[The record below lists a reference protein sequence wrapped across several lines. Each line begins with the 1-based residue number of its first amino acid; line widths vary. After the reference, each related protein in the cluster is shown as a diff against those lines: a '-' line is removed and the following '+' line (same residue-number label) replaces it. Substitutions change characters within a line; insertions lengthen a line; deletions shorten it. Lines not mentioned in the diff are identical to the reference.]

1 MRETG
6 GQLADAP
13 VPVPAP
19 PGLAPPGLAPPGLAV
34 PAPVGS
40 VRLAAPAA
48 PRTSRAR
55 DAGPR
60 QTRRG
65 SHLGVFYRQLPFL
78 GVSSVLVLGV
88 LAYGPEALRPPGF
101 AAGLLVAVAASV
113 LTLVIPWRRLPP
125 AAAAVVPLADIAAVG
140 LLIAGGFRAS
150 TLLVLPVLWL
160 SAVYGAPGV
169 AISVVAAT
177 LAAWGPD
184 LLAPQIQA
192 TDVQRLIILPMVL
205 GAVGVAAHLA
215 ERRSAARLDL
225 LGRQSALIEETLAE
239 SHQQSRVLDSILNTI
254 DVGVV
259 ALDRDGHITIINRAH
274 AAATEGRLR
283 VGDHVS
289 VHGGIGGYA
298 ADRRTPLGA
307 DGSPL
312 VRADRGE
319 DIDRELTWWDNAE
332 GNWLAY
338 RVSAAQLHDADGRRS
353 GAVVVY
359 QDLTDEMAALAQRE
373 DFVSSVSHELRTPL
387 TSVLGYLE
395 LASDDPTATER
406 VRAHLRVAERNAE
419 RLLHLVSDLLL
430 AARTRERG
438 VEFDREVVDLRNLV
452 AETVQSQLPHAHTA
466 GLQIRHHLTEP
477 CRVLGDRTRLGQA
490 IDNVLSNAIK
500 YTPAGG
506 QIEVTLR
513 PAADVAHV
521 TIKDTGIG
529 IAPVDQEKLFT
540 RFFRAPAVRNGAVVG
555 TGLGLHLSRQ
565 IVEAHGGTI
574 DLASALGEG
583 TRVEILLPMPD
594 AAGAGSP
601 P

>member
-1 MRETG
+1 M
-6 GQLADAP
+6 
-13 VPVPAP
+13 
-19 PGLAPPGLAPPGLAV
+19 
-34 PAPVGS
+34 
-40 VRLAAPAA
+40 
-48 PRTSRAR
+48 
-55 DAGPR
+55 
-60 QTRRG
+60 
-65 SHLGVFYRQLPFL
+65 
-78 GVSSVLVLGV
+78 SSVLALGM
-88 LAYGPEALRPPGF
+88 LAYGPEALRMPGF

-113 LTLVIPWRRLPP
+113 LALVVPWRKLHP
-125 AAAAVVPLADIAAVG
+125 ATAAVVPLADVVAVG

-160 SAVYGAPGV
+160 STVYGAPGV
-169 AISVVAAT
+169 AISVLAAT
-177 LAAWGPD
+177 FAAWGPD
-184 LLAPQIQA
+184 LFFPQIQA
-192 TDVQRLIILPMVL
+192 ADVQRLIILPMVL
-205 GAVGVAAHLA
+205 SAVGVAAHLA

-259 ALDRDGHITIINRAH
+259 ALDRDGRITTINRAH

-289 VHGGIGGYA
+289 VQGGVDGYA

-307 DGSPL
+307 NGSPL
-312 VRADRGE
+312 VRASRGE
-319 DIDRELTWWDNAE
+319 DIDRELTWWDN
-332 GNWLAY
+332 GGGSWLAY
-338 RVSAAQLHDADGRRS
+338 RVSAAQLQDIAGRRS

-359 QDLTDEMAALAQRE
+359 QDLTAEMAALAQRE

-395 LASDDPTATER
+395 LASDDPTATEG

-419 RLLHLVSDLLL
+419 RLLHLVADLLL

-438 VEFDREVVDLRNLV
+438 LEFDRDVVDLRNLV

-466 GLQIRHHLTEP
+466 GLTIRHHLTEP
-477 CRVLGDRTRLGQA
+477 CRMLGDRTRLGQV

-500 YTPAGG
+500 YTQAGG
-506 QIEVTLR
+506 EIEVTLR
-513 PAADVAHV
+513 PTTDVARV
-521 TIKDTGIG
+521 TITDTGMG
-529 IAPVDQEKLFT
+529 IAPADQEKLFT
-540 RFFRAPAVRNGAVVG
+540 RFYRAPAVRNGAVVG

-574 DLASALGEG
+574 ELTSVLGEG
-583 TRVEILLPMPD
+583 TRVEIVLPMPER
-594 AAGAGSP
+594 AEAGSRS
-601 P
+601 

>member
-1 MRETG
+1 MGESSEHREG
-6 GQLADAP
+6 APAGP
-13 VPVPAP
+13 VPLPSRSGEPPSAP
-19 PGLAPPGLAPPGLAV
+19 LPPRSPSGADPSAPLPGT
-34 PAPVGS
+34 S
-40 VRLAAPAA
+40 VNGGAGARVSE
-48 PRTSRAR
+48 PRF
-55 DAGPR
+55 
-60 QTRRG
+60 G
-65 SHLGVFYRQLPFL
+65 SHLGVFLRQLPFL
-78 GVSSVLVLGV
+78 GVTSVLALGM
-88 LAYGPEALRPPGF
+88 LAYGPETVRLPGF

-113 LTLVIPWRRLPP
+113 LALVIPWRRLPL
-125 AAAAVVPLADIAAVG
+125 ATSAVVPLADIAAVG

-160 SAVYGAPGV
+160 ATVFGAPGV
-169 AISVVAAT
+169 VVSVVAAT

-184 LLAPQIQA
+184 LFAPQIQA

-205 GAVGVAAHLA
+205 TAVGVAAHLA

-259 ALDRDGHITIINRAH
+259 ALDRDGRITIINRAH

-283 VGDHVS
+283 IGDHVS
-289 VHGGIGGYA
+289 VSGGIDGYA
-298 ADRRTPLGA
+298 EDRRTPLGA
-307 DGSPL
+307 EGSPL
-312 VRADRGE
+312 VRAGRGE
-319 DIDRELTWWDNAE
+319 DIDRELTWWDS
-332 GNWLAY
+332 GGGTWLAY
-338 RVSAAQLHDADGRRS
+338 RVSAAQLHDVAGRRS

-359 QDLTDEMAALAQRE
+359 QDLTAEMAALAQRE

-395 LASDDPTATER
+395 LASDDPTATEA

-452 AETVQSQLPHAHTA
+452 AETVQSQLPHAQTA
-466 GLQIRHHLTEP
+466 GLAIRHHLTEP
-477 CRVLGDRTRLGQA
+477 CRVLGDRTRLGQVV
-490 IDNVLSNAIK
+490 DNVLSNAIK

-506 QIEVTLR
+506 EVEVTLR
-513 PAADVAHV
+513 PAADVARV
-521 TIKDTGIG
+521 TISDTGIG
-529 IAPVDQEKLFT
+529 IAGADQDKLFT

-574 DLASALGEG
+574 ELTSALGAG
-583 TRVEILLPMPD
+583 TSVEIRLPVTDP
-594 AAGAGSP
+594 AHLGSRS
-601 P
+601 